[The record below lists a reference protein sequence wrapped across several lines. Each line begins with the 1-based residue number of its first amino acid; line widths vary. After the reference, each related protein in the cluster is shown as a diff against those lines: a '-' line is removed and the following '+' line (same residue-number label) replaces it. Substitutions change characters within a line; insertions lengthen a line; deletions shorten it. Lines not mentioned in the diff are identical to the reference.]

1 MAQTGAVTLDTNS
14 ISGPTCTSPVA
25 AQAGSGTSNVN
36 VVKVVVNDN
45 GGTKK
50 VADFPLFLD
59 GGSVI
64 SGITY
69 NFPIPTRG
77 HVFTVTETKNSG
89 YTQSFSGDCTVD
101 GRMNVNQR
109 ENRFCVVTNNDIG
122 VPVIVPPVPSLIDV
136 VKVPS
141 PLALP
146 NGSGS
151 VLYTY
156 SLKNIGT
163 VPVSNVT
170 MVGDTCRPIVRI
182 SGDANNDN
190 ILDLTETWVHTCT
203 TTLTATYTNNVVATG
218 WANGLSAVDI
228 ASATVVVGVQLF
240 CRLFT

>member
-1 MAQTGAVTLDTNS
+1 
-14 ISGPTCTSPVA
+14 
-25 AQAGSGTSNVN
+25 
-36 VVKVVVNDN
+36 
-45 GGTKK
+45 
-50 VADFPLFLD
+50 
-59 GGSVI
+59 
-64 SGITY
+64 
-69 NFPIPTRG
+69 
-77 HVFTVTETKNSG
+77 
-89 YTQSFSGDCTVD
+89 
-101 GRMNVNQR
+101 MNVNQR

-203 TTLTATYTNNVVATG
+203 TTLTATHTNNVVATG